1 MKQLFR
7 IFTLLITCLITMSAF
22 AQTWTPSSVGEGTFY
37 LYSVS
42 EGKFLTA
49 GTLYGTRASLTKQ
62 GGIPLTFTAVD
73 VDNGIYSISS
83 APTFT
88 NRFMGIGL
96 DGNEAYFDI
105 TEGSS
110 SSYSNWKFIAVEGE
124 TNTYLIQAVKNS
136 KYMVAHATKLDRT
149 SVISTDIP
157 TTNKGY
163 WKLVSKDALI
173 DNLAN
178 ATAENPIDATF
189 TVLNHTFSASSAS
202 IPRWT
207 GEYTAWGGIDDNKC
221 VEQWNRTF
229 DMSQT
234 ITGLPNGVYS
244 MLCQGFYRM
253 GGGGNDASK
262 AATARNNGTEELHAK
277 YYINGTEGSLKSI
290 LDYSRAYSNNSTY
303 NTSSAVTVGGR
314 NVYVPNTLDRASAC
328 LRDGEYLNEPIQAV
342 VTDGTLKIGF
352 RKSVA
357 ATNDWAAYDNVVLTY
372 YGMDL
377 SALVTTYEKLL
388 SEAKTIQGQPM
399 QASAKNNLDE
409 AITMAETNVNTSSQT
424 WLETIISV
432 LNTAIDAARSSNA
445 NYTGVI
451 LTAVNN
457 MKVQSTS
464 ESVKAELQ
472 TLYETGGYTSVADVY
487 TTYQRLEVASL
498 TPVAGTS
505 YTSVII
511 NPSFE
516 LGNMVGWNT
525 LDTGGDTGV
534 FRTNNSTYSFSGTL
548 GDWLFNTWDQGVKT
562 LDIGQTVTGLPRG
575 YYTLSA
581 IVASF
586 GDGSTIILTANGST
600 SKVNPTDVNDV
611 DGHKKIGHTLALENI
626 FVSDGTLS
634 FRLLNTGKNETLLKA
649 DDFQLTYTAPYEPPT
664 VFTDLVYTFN
674 VENDEVAS
682 YLANTTYDESTA
694 TAIPNYSTEVAL
706 RNDQPTTIRIPLPEQ
721 TTDATLSLALS
732 SDYAGAETHTI
743 SAGNIFYEIKNLMPQ
758 HTYYYKVETDN
769 GIIASGTITTTGRL
783 RMMKSEGIS
792 NMRDMGGWINADG
805 NRIRYGKIYRGSE
818 LVGGKTYTAS
828 TADLQMLADLDIA
841 AEVDLRE
848 NADFASG
855 LINISAIRGA
865 TYYYANLNRW
875 GEDALNLD
883 NSKFKDGFDLIL
895 AALKAGHAAYFHCI
909 FGADRTGCFAFLLE
923 GLLGVPIDQLYK
935 DYELTSFS
943 SAGVRR
949 KADLD
954 QKLHYINALQGESL
968 QQKFYNYW
976 RGAVGVSEAD
986 LNDFIRIMV
995 DGSSPV
1001 TTTPLADLPT
1011 KAVEDGEYYLYI
1023 PALRQFVGRGDA
1035 YGTRG
1040 VAEGYGVPIE
1050 IRTNGANVSTIR
1062 CLDNNLYLG
1071 SDGFTDK
1078 GANYKTVSWTVER
1091 CGEGVVLKSHSG
1103 NYLRIDES
1111 GLARVDASTLSEA
1124 TPIALKSV
1132 DEQRAIVAVTRQGN
1146 ILDAASKVGIT
1157 ASTVDD
1163 FATVLAT
1170 DFIPVASKASIKS
1183 ANAGSTSNWPLTQPS
1198 LITSTSSSGYNVGSY
1213 GGELYQCHGYIA
1225 QTVIVPH
1232 AGLYKLTLHALYR
1245 QGTNEICY
1253 SLGQKGYEL
1262 SNAYVS
1268 INDEYFAQIPSW
1280 YSDAAGN
1287 SNPNNTD
1294 QASALIGEG
1303 KYTVEVW
1310 AYIGREKLAKIRI
1323 YVPGY
1328 TPYGWCLFNNFTLT
1342 EYAKKMTISE
1352 DDIEALTP
1360 CDCAHVTLQRTLV
1373 GGQWNGFSLP
1383 FTLTATQIA
1392 TSPLKGAVVK
1402 QFASADDHVI
1412 TLSNATRMVAGEPYF
1427 VKPENT
1433 IENPVFTGVTV
1444 TNPTEAVKGD
1454 GDYRMAAHLYNT
1466 SLATDGSVAYIS
1478 TTDGSIKK
1486 LTSGEMMGLNA
1497 YFLIPTGDD
1506 AKDLVVKFEETD
1518 GIITIDNGQ
1527 KTKDNDSAVFNLAGQ
1542 RLQQPRRGVNIMNGK
1557 KIIMK

>member
-73 VDNGIYSISS
+73 VDNNIYSISS

-88 NRFMGIGL
+88 NRFMGIGS

-124 TNTYLIQAVKNS
+124 TNTYLIQAVKNN

-207 GEYTAWGGIDDNKC
+207 GDYTAWGGVDDNKC

-234 ITGLPNGVYS
+234 ITGLPNGIYS
-244 MLCQGFYRM
+244 MQCQGFYRM
-253 GGGGNDASK
+253 GGGGNDASI

-290 LDYSRAYSNNSTY
+290 LDYNRAYSNNSTY

-352 RKSVA
+352 RKTVS

-388 SEAKTIQGQPM
+388 SEAKALQGQLM
-399 QASAKNNLDE
+399 QANAKNDLDE
-409 AITMAETNVNTSSQT
+409 AIKMAETNMNTSSQT

-487 TTYQRLEVASL
+487 ATYQRLEVASL

-505 YTSVII
+505 YTSVIL

-534 FRTNNSTYSFSGTL
+534 FRTNNSTYSFSDTS
-548 GDWLFNTWDQGVKT
+548 GDWLFNTWDQGIKT

-575 YYTLSA
+575 FYTLSA

-586 GDGSTIILTANGST
+586 GDASTIILTANGST
-600 SKVNPTDVNDV
+600 SKVIPTDANDV
-611 DGHKKIGHTLALENI
+611 GGHKKVGHTLALENI

-649 DDFQLTYTAPYEPPT
+649 DDFQLIYTAPYEPPT
-664 VFTDLVYTFN
+664 VFTDLAYTFN

-694 TAIPNYSTEVAL
+694 TVIPNYSTEVAL
-706 RNDQPTTIRIPLPEQ
+706 RNDQPATIRIPLPEQ
-721 TTDATLSLALS
+721 STDATLSLALS

-758 HTYYYKVETDN
+758 QTYYYKIETDF

-792 NMRDMGGWINADG
+792 NMRDLGGWINADG
-805 NRIRYGKIYRGSE
+805 NRIHYGKLYRGSE

-828 TADLQMLADLDIA
+828 VADLQMLADLDIA

-855 LINISAIRGA
+855 LLNSSAISDA

-909 FGADRTGCFAFLLE
+909 YGADRTGCFAFLLE
-923 GLLGVPIDQLYK
+923 GLLGLPVDQLYK

-943 SAGVRR
+943 SAGKRN
-949 KADLD
+949 KPDLD
-954 QKLHYINALQGESL
+954 PKLQYIKALQGDNL

-986 LNDFIRIMV
+986 LNDFINIMV
-995 DGSSPV
+995 DGTSPI
-1001 TTTPLADLPT
+1001 TTSTLADLPT
-1011 KAVEDGEYYLYI
+1011 KTVEDGEYYIYI
-1023 PALRQFVGRGDA
+1023 PTLSQFLGRGDS

-1040 VAEGYGVPIE
+1040 VADNYGVPAQIS
-1050 IRTNGANVSTIR
+1050 TNGANVSTVKY
-1062 CLDNNLYLG
+1062 LDNNLYLG

-1078 GANYKTVSWTVER
+1078 GANYKTVSWSIEK
-1091 CGEGVVLKSHSG
+1091 CGDGLVLKSHNG
-1103 NYLRIDES
+1103 NYLKINES
-1111 GLARVDASTLSEA
+1111 GHARVEAFTLDEA
-1124 TPIALKSV
+1124 TPITLKSLV
-1132 DEQRAIVAVTRQGN
+1132 EQKAIVAATQQEN
-1146 ILDAASKVGIT
+1146 ILDAATKVGIT
-1157 ASTVDD
+1157 ASTISD
-1163 FATVLAT
+1163 FTSALET
-1170 DFIPVASKASIKS
+1170 DYTAIASTASIKS
-1183 ANAGSTSNWPLTQPS
+1183 ANAGSTSNWPLTQPT
-1198 LITSTSSSGYNVGSY
+1198 LITNTSTSGYNVGSY
-1213 GGELYQCHGYIA
+1213 GGELYQCHGYIS
-1225 QTVIVPH
+1225 QSVRVPH
-1232 AGLYKLTLHALYR
+1232 AGLYKLTLNALYR

-1268 INDEYFAQIPSW
+1268 INDEYFAKIPSW
-1280 YSDAAGN
+1280 YSDAADN

-1294 QASALIGEG
+1294 QASELISAG

-1310 AYIGREKLAKIRI
+1310 AYIGREKLARIRI

-1342 EYAKKMTISE
+1342 EYAKNMTISE
-1352 DDIEALTP
+1352 DDTEAPMP
-1360 CDCAHVTLQRTLV
+1360 CDCANVTLQRTLV
-1373 GGQWNGFSLP
+1373 GEQWNGFSLP
-1383 FTLTATQIA
+1383 FTLTASQIA
-1392 TSPLKGAVVK
+1392 ASPLKGAVIK
-1402 QFASADDHVI
+1402 QFASANDNEI
-1412 TLSNATRMVAGEPYF
+1412 TLTNTTRIAAGEPYF
-1427 VKPENT
+1427 IKPENT

-1454 GDYRMAAHLYNT
+1454 SDYRMAAHLYNT

-1478 TTDGSIKK
+1478 TIDSSIKK
-1486 LTSGEMMGLNA
+1486 LISGNLKGLNA
-1497 YFLIPTGDD
+1497 YFQIPTGNEV
-1506 AKDLVVKFEETD
+1506 KDLVVKFEEAD

-1542 RLQQPRRGVNIMNGK
+1542 RLQQPLRGVNIVNGK
-1557 KIIMK
+1557 KVIMK